1 MQAKKR
7 RQKLK
12 RALMRQKSTGLA
24 VDPRLVAEVKG
35 HEDHLAKTGMSSFKA
50 TQMGGGLGDSDSS
63 GESSDDGNKFA
74 RAVPK
79 TQSITQ
85 DDAEYF

>member
-50 TQMGGGLGDSDSS
+50 T
-63 GESSDDGNKFA
+63 
-74 RAVPK
+74 
-79 TQSITQ
+79 
-85 DDAEYF
+85 